1 MKPMTKRFQLL
12 KEKHQELDDIID
24 EMNDRRFLSSKERD
38 TLSVLKVQRLQ
49 LKDSMRTLR
58 LETSG
63 ISMVPPKF
71 ELK

>member
-24 EMNDRRFLSSKERD
+24 EMNERRFLSSKERD

-63 ISMVPPKF
+63 VSMVPPKF

>member
-24 EMNDRRFLSSKERD
+24 EMNERRFLSSKERD

-49 LKDSMRTLR
+49 LKDSMRMLR

>member
-1 MKPMTKRFQLL
+1 MKKMKRLEIL

-24 EMNDRRFLSSKERD
+24 EMNVRKFLSPKDRER
-38 TLSVLKVQRLQ
+38 LSGLKVQRLR

-58 LETSG
+58 LENSG
-63 ISMVPPKF
+63 ISMTPPKF

>member
-63 ISMVPPKF
+63 VSMVPPKF